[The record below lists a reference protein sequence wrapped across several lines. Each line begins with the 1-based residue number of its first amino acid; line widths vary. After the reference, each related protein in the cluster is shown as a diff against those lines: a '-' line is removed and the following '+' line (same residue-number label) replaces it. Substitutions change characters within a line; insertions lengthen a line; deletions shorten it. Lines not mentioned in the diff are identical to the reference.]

1 MITRT
6 EKEYRAVQMDSSSSL
21 KEFSVDRKK
30 YHKKYIL
37 GEKVEDDE
45 NKAAV
50 MGRVVETLLL
60 EPELFESRFHMST
73 CEGAPTGL
81 MNDFV
86 EALYKR
92 TLEATDVFG
101 KVARTFEEISKDAYV
116 DSGFK
121 IKYEAVMNKFAG
133 SEAET
138 YYDEIRVV
146 RAKGLTVVTAND
158 MNNAERIVAELRNN
172 FVTRDVVNLVKSSRY
187 DVYNQYQVEG
197 FDVLGLQCKGMMDK
211 IIVDH
216 EAKTLQIYDLK
227 CTWSVENFYEEYYL
241 YRRAYIQAFLYW
253 HAAHFHFKELVDQGY
268 RVEYPQFIVCDS
280 TNYLHPLVYK
290 LETVDMVEAREGFTY
305 DNKKYPG
312 VLDTINDLKW
322 AIENDTWNISR
333 KNHLSQ
339 GIVNIKG

>member
-1 MITRT
+1 MITRS

-37 GEKVEDDE
+37 GEAVEDDE

-101 KVARTFEEISKDAYV
+101 KVARTFEDISKDAYV

-172 FVTRDVVNLVKSSRY
+172 FVTRDIVNLVKSSRY

-197 FDVLGLQCKGMMDK
+197 FNVLGLQCKGMMDK

-241 YRRAYIQAFLYW
+241 YRRAYIQAYVYYLGGLQILE
-253 HAAHFHFKELVDQGY
+253 ELGIPEY
-268 RVEYPQFIVCDS
+268 KLEYPKFIVCDS
-280 TNYLHPLVYK
+280 TSYMNPLIYT
-290 LETVDMVEAREGFTY
+290 LSFEDLGEAMTGFTHKGR
-305 DNKKYPG
+305 NYPG
-312 VLDTINDLKW
+312 VNQIVEDLKW
-322 AIENDTWNISR
+322 AKETDTWNISKSR
-333 KNHLSQ
+333 YEL
-339 GIVNIKG
+339 GGVVNIRQ

>member
-1 MITRT
+1 MIERS

-21 KEFSVDRKK
+21 KEFSQDRKK
-30 YHKKYIL
+30 YHKKYVL
-37 GEKVEDDE
+37 KEKVEDDE
-45 NKAAV
+45 NKAAT

-73 CEGAPTGL
+73 VDSAPTGL

-92 TLEATDVFG
+92 TVEATDVFG
-101 KVARTFEEISKDAYV
+101 KVARTFEDISKDAYV

-158 MNNAERIVAELRNN
+158 MNNAERIVNELKNN

-211 IIVDH
+211 IVVDH
-216 EAKTLQIYDLK
+216 QKKTLQIYDLK

-241 YRRAYIQAFLYW
+241 YRRAYIQAYVYYVAGL
-253 HAAHFHFKELVDQGY
+253 KILKDLGIEDY
-268 RVEYPQFIVCDS
+268 RLEYPRFIVCDS
-280 TNYLHPLVYK
+280 TNYMNPVIFT
-290 LETVDMVEAREGFTY
+290 LEFNDIEDALNGFTHKGR
-305 DNKKYPG
+305 NYPG
-312 VLDTINDLKW
+312 VKRIVEDLIWAKDT
-322 AIENDTWNISR
+322 DTWNISR
-333 KNHLSQ
+333 TRHQL
-339 GIVNIKG
+339 GGVVNIKQ

>member
-1 MITRT
+1 MITRS

-101 KVARTFEEISKDAYV
+101 KVARTFEEISKDAYT

-158 MNNAERIVAELRNN
+158 MNNAERIVNELRNN
-172 FVTRDVVNLVKSSRY
+172 FVTKDIVNQNKSSRY
-187 DVYNQYQVEG
+187 DVHNQYQVEG
-197 FDVLGLQCKGMMDK
+197 FDIIGLPCKGMMDK

-216 EAKTLQIYDLK
+216 QEKTLQIYDLK

-241 YRRAYIQAFLYW
+241 YRRAYIQAYIYW
-253 HAAHFHFKELVDQGY
+253 QAGLTIVKDLGIEDY
-268 RVEYPQFIVCDS
+268 RIEYPRFIVCDS
-280 TNYLHPLVYK
+280 TNYMNPLIYTLK
-290 LETVDMVEAREGFTY
+290 LEDMSDALEGFTH
-305 DNKKYPG
+305 KGRTYPG
-312 VLDTINDLKW
+312 VAQIVEDLKW
-322 AIENDTWNISR
+322 AKEMDIWNISKSR
-333 KNHLSQ
+333 YEL
-339 GIVNIKG
+339 GGVVNIKQ

>member
-1 MITRT
+1 MITRS

-101 KVARTFEEISKDAYV
+101 KVARTFEEISKDAYT

-158 MNNAERIVAELRNN
+158 MNNAERIVNELRNN
-172 FVTRDVVNLVKSSRY
+172 FVTKDIVNQNKSSRY
-187 DVYNQYQVEG
+187 DVYNQYQIEG
-197 FDVLGLQCKGMMDK
+197 FDIIGLPCKGMMDK

-216 EAKTLQIYDLK
+216 QEKTLQIYDLK

-241 YRRAYIQAFLYW
+241 YRRAYIQAYVYW
-253 HAAHFHFKELVDQGY
+253 QAALTIVKDLGIEDY
-268 RVEYPQFIVCDS
+268 RIEYPRFIVCDS
-280 TNYLHPLVYK
+280 TNYMNPLIYTLK
-290 LETVDMVEAREGFTY
+290 LEDMSEALEGFTH
-305 DNKKYPG
+305 KGRTYPG
-312 VLDTINDLKW
+312 VAQIVEDLKW
-322 AIENDTWNISR
+322 AKEMDIWNISKSR
-333 KNHLSQ
+333 YEL
-339 GIVNIKG
+339 GGVVNIKQ

>member
-6 EKEYRAVQMDSSSSL
+6 EKEYRAVPMDSSSSL

-30 YHKKYIL
+30 YYKKYIL
-37 GEKVEDDE
+37 EEKVEDDE
-45 NKAAV
+45 NKAAT

-60 EPELFESRFHMST
+60 EPEMFESRFHMST

-101 KVARTFEEISKDAYV
+101 KVARTFEDISKDAYV

-121 IKYEAVMNKFAG
+121 IKYEAVMNKFIG

-211 IIVDH
+211 IVVDH
-216 EAKTLQIYDLK
+216 ELKTLQIYDLK

-241 YRRAYIQAFLYW
+241 YRRAYIQAYVYYLGGLQILEDLGIPEY
-253 HAAHFHFKELVDQGY
+253 KL
-268 RVEYPQFIVCDS
+268 EYPKFIVCDS
-280 TNYLHPLVYK
+280 TSYMNPLIYT
-290 LETVDMVEAREGFTY
+290 LSFEDLGEAMTGFTHKGR
-305 DNKKYPG
+305 NYPG
-312 VLDTINDLKW
+312 VSQIVSDLKW
-322 AIENDTWNISR
+322 AKETDTWNISKSR
-333 KNHLSQ
+333 YEL
-339 GIVNIKG
+339 GGVVNIKQ

>member
-1 MITRT
+1 MITRS

-30 YHKKYIL
+30 YHKRYVLK
-37 GEKVEDDE
+37 ETVEDEE
-45 NKAAV
+45 NKAAT

-73 CEGAPTGL
+73 VESAPTAL

-92 TLEATDVFG
+92 TVEATDVFG
-101 KVARTFEEISKDAYV
+101 KVARTFEDISKDAYV

-121 IKYEAVMNKFAG
+121 IKYEAVMNKFIG
-133 SEAET
+133 SEAEA

-172 FVTRDVVNLVKSSRY
+172 FVTKDVVNQNKSSRY

-197 FDVLGLQCKGMMDK
+197 SNILGLPCKGMMDK

-216 EAKTLQIYDLK
+216 EKKTLQIYDLK

-241 YRRAYIQAFLYW
+241 YRRAYIQAYVYW
-253 HAAHFHFKELVDQGY
+253 QAGWTILKDLEIEDY
-268 RVEYPQFIVCDS
+268 TVEFPRFIVCDS
-280 TNYLHPLVYK
+280 TNYMNPLIYT
-290 LETVDMVEAREGFTY
+290 LDFENMTEALEGFTHKGR
-305 DNKKYPG
+305 NYPG
-312 VLDTINDLKW
+312 VSQIVEDLKW
-322 AIENDTWNISR
+322 AKETDTWNISKSR
-333 KNHLSQ
+333 YEL
-339 GIVNIKG
+339 GGVVNIKQ

>member
-1 MITRT
+1 MITRS

-101 KVARTFEEISKDAYV
+101 KVARSFEDISKDAYV

-158 MNNAERIVAELRNN
+158 MNNAERIVNELRNN
-172 FVTRDVVNLVKSSRY
+172 FVTKDIVNQNKSARY

-197 FDVLGLQCKGMMDK
+197 FDVLGLQCKGMIDK
-211 IIVDH
+211 IVVDH

-241 YRRAYIQAFLYW
+241 YRRAYIQAYVYW
-253 HAAHFHFKELVDQGY
+253 MAGKTIVKDLEIENYA
-268 RVEYPQFIVCDS
+268 VEFPRFIVCDS
-280 TNYLHPLVYK
+280 TSYMNPLIYT
-290 LETVDMVEAREGFTY
+290 LDAENMTEAMQGFTHKGR
-305 DNKKYPG
+305 NYPG
-312 VLDTINDLKW
+312 IVQIIEDLEW
-322 AIENDTWNISR
+322 AKETDTWNISKSR
-333 KNHLSQ
+333 YES
-339 GIVNIKG
+339 GGVVNIKQ

>member
-30 YHKKYIL
+30 YHKRYVL
-37 GEKVEDDE
+37 GEKTEDEE
-45 NKAAV
+45 NKAAT

-60 EPELFESRFHMST
+60 EPEFFEERFHMST
-73 CEGAPTGL
+73 CDSAPTGL

-92 TLEATDVFG
+92 TVEATDPLG
-101 KVARTFEEISKDAYV
+101 QVARTFEDISKDAYV

-121 IKYEAVMNKFAG
+121 IKYEAVMNKFIG
-133 SEAET
+133 SEAEA
-138 YYDEIRVV
+138 YYDEIRTV

-158 MNNAERIVAELRNN
+158 MNNAERIVNELRNN
-172 FVTRDVVNLVKSSRY
+172 FVTRDIVNQNKSSRY

-197 FDVLGLQCKGMMDK
+197 FDILDLPCKGMMDK

-216 EAKTLQIYDLK
+216 QEKTLQIYDLK

-241 YRRAYIQAFLYW
+241 YRRAYIQAYVYYLAGFTIIKDLGIEDY
-253 HAAHFHFKELVDQGY
+253 K
-268 RVEYPQFIVCDS
+268 VEFPKFIVCDS
-280 TNYLHPLVYK
+280 TNYMNPLIYTLK
-290 LETVDMVEAREGFTY
+290 LEDMEDAAIGFMHKGRT
-305 DNKKYPG
+305 YPG
-312 VLDTINDLKW
+312 VAHIVEDLIW
-322 AIENDTWNISR
+322 AKKTDIWNISKSR
-333 KNHLSQ
+333 YETGGVVH
-339 GIVNIKG
+339 IKQ

>member
-1 MITRT
+1 MIERS

-30 YHKKYIL
+30 YHKRYVL
-37 GEKVEDDE
+37 GEKTEDDE
-45 NKAAV
+45 NKAAT

-73 CEGAPTGL
+73 VDSAPTGL

-92 TLEATDVFG
+92 TVEATDVFG
-101 KVARTFEEISKDAYV
+101 KVARTFEDISKDAYV

-121 IKYEAVMNKFAG
+121 IKYEAVMNKFVG

-158 MNNAERIVAELRNN
+158 MNNAERIVNELKNN

-211 IIVDH
+211 IVVDH
-216 EAKTLQIYDLK
+216 QEKTLQIYDLK

-241 YRRAYIQAFLYW
+241 YRRAYIQAYVYYVAGL
-253 HAAHFHFKELVDQGY
+253 KILKDLGIEDY
-268 RVEYPQFIVCDS
+268 RLEYPRFIVCDS
-280 TNYLHPLVYK
+280 TNYMNPVIFT
-290 LETVDMVEAREGFTY
+290 LEFNDIEDALNGFTHKGR
-305 DNKKYPG
+305 NYPG
-312 VLDTINDLKW
+312 VKRIVEDLIWAKDT
-322 AIENDTWNISR
+322 DTWNISR
-333 KNHLSQ
+333 TRHQL
-339 GIVNIKG
+339 GGVVNIKQ

>member
-6 EKEYRAVQMDSSSSL
+6 EKEYRAVPMDSSSSL

-37 GEKVEDDE
+37 EEKVEDDE

-92 TLEATDVFG
+92 TVEATDVFG
-101 KVARTFEEISKDAYV
+101 KVARSFEDISKDAYV

-121 IKYEAVMNKFAG
+121 IKYEAVMNKFVG

-172 FVTRDVVNLVKSSRY
+172 FVTRDVVNLVKSARY

-211 IIVDH
+211 IVVDH
-216 EAKTLQIYDLK
+216 ELKTLQIYDLK

-241 YRRAYIQAFLYW
+241 YRRAYIQAYVYYLGGLQILDDLGIPEY
-253 HAAHFHFKELVDQGY
+253 KL
-268 RVEYPQFIVCDS
+268 EYPKFIVCDS
-280 TNYLHPLVYK
+280 TSYMNPLIYT
-290 LETVDMVEAREGFTY
+290 LSFEDLGEAMTGFTHKGR
-305 DNKKYPG
+305 NYPG
-312 VLDTINDLKW
+312 VNQIVEDLKW
-322 AIENDTWNISR
+322 AKETDTWNISKSR
-333 KNHLSQ
+333 YEL
-339 GIVNIKG
+339 GGVVNNKQ

>member
-1 MITRT
+1 MITRS

-30 YHKKYIL
+30 YHKRYVLK
-37 GEKVEDDE
+37 ETVEDEE
-45 NKAAV
+45 NKAAT

-73 CEGAPTGL
+73 VESAPTAL

-92 TLEATDVFG
+92 TVEATDVFG
-101 KVARTFEEISKDAYV
+101 KVARSFEDISKDAYV

-121 IKYEAVMNKFAG
+121 IKYEAVMNKFIG
-133 SEAET
+133 SEAEA

-158 MNNAERIVAELRNN
+158 MNNAERIVNELRNN
-172 FVTRDVVNLVKSSRY
+172 FVTKDIVNQNKSSRY

-216 EAKTLQIYDLK
+216 QEKTLQIYDLK

-241 YRRAYIQAFLYW
+241 YRRAYIQAYVYYLGGLQILE
-253 HAAHFHFKELVDQGY
+253 ELGIPEY
-268 RVEYPQFIVCDS
+268 KLEYPKFIVCDS
-280 TNYLHPLVYK
+280 TSYMNPLIYT
-290 LETVDMVEAREGFTY
+290 LSFEDLGEAMTGFTHKGR
-305 DNKKYPG
+305 NYPG
-312 VLDTINDLKW
+312 VSQIVSDLKW
-322 AIENDTWNISR
+322 AKETDTWNISKSR
-333 KNHLSQ
+333 YEL
-339 GIVNIKG
+339 GGVVNIKQ

>member
-6 EKEYRAVQMDSSSSL
+6 EKEYRAVPMDSSSSL

-37 GEKVEDDE
+37 EEKVEDDE
-45 NKAAV
+45 NKAAT

-60 EPELFESRFHMST
+60 EPEMFESRFHMST

-101 KVARTFEEISKDAYV
+101 KVARTFEDISKDAYV

-121 IKYEAVMNKFAG
+121 IKYEAVMNKFIG

-197 FDVLGLQCKGMMDK
+197 FDVLGLKCKGMMDK
-211 IIVDH
+211 IVVDH
-216 EAKTLQIYDLK
+216 ELKTLQIYDLK

-241 YRRAYIQAFLYW
+241 YRRAYIQAYVYYLGGLQILEDLGIPEY
-253 HAAHFHFKELVDQGY
+253 KL
-268 RVEYPQFIVCDS
+268 EYPKFIVCDS
-280 TNYLHPLVYK
+280 TSYMNPLIYT
-290 LETVDMVEAREGFTY
+290 LSFEDLGEAMTGFTHKGR
-305 DNKKYPG
+305 NYPG
-312 VLDTINDLKW
+312 VSQIVSDLKW
-322 AIENDTWNISR
+322 AKETDTWNISKSR
-333 KNHLSQ
+333 YELN
-339 GIVNIKG
+339 GVVNIRQ

>member
-1 MITRT
+1 
-6 EKEYRAVQMDSSSSL
+6 MDSSSSL

-30 YHKKYIL
+30 YHKRYVLK
-37 GEKVEDDE
+37 ETVEDEE
-45 NKAAV
+45 NKAAT

-73 CEGAPTGL
+73 VESAPTAL

-92 TLEATDVFG
+92 TVEATDVFG
-101 KVARTFEEISKDAYV
+101 KVARSFEDISKDAYV

-121 IKYEAVMNKFAG
+121 IKYEAVMNKFIG
-133 SEAET
+133 SEAEA

-158 MNNAERIVAELRNN
+158 MNNAERIVNELRNN
-172 FVTRDVVNLVKSSRY
+172 FVTKDIVNQNKSSRY

-216 EAKTLQIYDLK
+216 QEKTLQIYDLK

-241 YRRAYIQAFLYW
+241 YRRAYIQAYVYYLGGLQILE
-253 HAAHFHFKELVDQGY
+253 ELGIPEY
-268 RVEYPQFIVCDS
+268 KLEYPKFIVCDS
-280 TNYLHPLVYK
+280 TSYMNPLIYT
-290 LETVDMVEAREGFTY
+290 LSFEDLGEAMTGFTHKGR
-305 DNKKYPG
+305 NYPG
-312 VLDTINDLKW
+312 VSQIVSDLKW
-322 AIENDTWNISR
+322 AKETDTWNISKSR
-333 KNHLSQ
+333 YEL
-339 GIVNIKG
+339 GGVVNIKQ

>member
-1 MITRT
+1 MITRS

-92 TLEATDVFG
+92 TVEATDVFG
-101 KVARTFEEISKDAYV
+101 KVARSFEDISKDAYV

-121 IKYEAVMNKFAG
+121 IKYEAVMNKFVG

-158 MNNAERIVAELRNN
+158 MNNAERIVNELKNN
-172 FVTRDVVNLVKSSRY
+172 FVTRDVVNQNKSSRY

-197 FDVLGLQCKGMMDK
+197 FDMLGLPCKGMMDK
-211 IIVDH
+211 IIIDH
-216 EAKTLQIYDLK
+216 EMKSLQIYDLK

-241 YRRAYIQAFLYW
+241 YRRAYIQAFVYW
-253 HAAHFHFKELVDQGY
+253 IAGDTILKDLGLENY
-268 RVEYPQFIVCDS
+268 RVEYPKFIVCDS
-280 TNYLHPLVYK
+280 TSYMNPLIYT
-290 LETVDMVEAREGFTY
+290 LSLDDLIEAKEGFSHKGR
-305 DNKKYPG
+305 NYPG
-312 VLDTINDLKW
+312 VKQIVEDLKW
-322 AIENDTWNISR
+322 AKEMDTWNISKSR
-333 KNHLSQ
+333 YESG
-339 GIVNIKG
+339 GIVNIKQ

>member
-1 MITRT
+1 MIERS
-6 EKEYRAVQMDSSSSL
+6 EKEYRAVPMDSSSSL

-30 YHKKYIL
+30 YHKKYVL
-37 GEKVEDDE
+37 KEKVEDDE
-45 NKAAV
+45 NKAAT

-92 TLEATDVFG
+92 TVEATDVFG
-101 KVARTFEEISKDAYV
+101 KVARSFEDISKDAYV

-121 IKYEAVMNKFAG
+121 IKYEAVMNKFVG

-158 MNNAERIVAELRNN
+158 MNNAERIVNELRNN

-211 IIVDH
+211 IVVDH
-216 EAKTLQIYDLK
+216 QEKTLQIYDLK

-241 YRRAYIQAFLYW
+241 YRRAYIQAYVYYVAGL
-253 HAAHFHFKELVDQGY
+253 KILKDLGIEDY
-268 RVEYPQFIVCDS
+268 RLEYPRFIVCDS
-280 TNYLHPLVYK
+280 TNYMNPVIFT
-290 LETVDMVEAREGFTY
+290 LEFNDIEDALNGFTHKGK
-305 DNKKYPG
+305 NYPG
-312 VLDTINDLKW
+312 VKRIVEDLIWAKDTDI
-322 AIENDTWNISR
+322 WNISR
-333 KNHLSQ
+333 TRHQL
-339 GIVNIKG
+339 GGVVNIRQ

>member
-45 NKAAV
+45 NKAAT

-73 CEGAPTGL
+73 CDSAPTGL

-101 KVARTFEEISKDAYV
+101 KVARSFEDISKDAYT

-133 SEAET
+133 SEAEA

-158 MNNAERIVAELRNN
+158 MNNAERIVAELKNN
-172 FVTRDVVNLVKSSRY
+172 FVTRDVVNLVKSARY
-187 DVYNQYQVEG
+187 DVYNQYQIEG
-197 FDVLGLQCKGMMDK
+197 FDLLGIKCKGMMDK
-211 IIVDH
+211 IVIDH
-216 EAKTLQIYDLK
+216 QEKTLQIYDLK

-241 YRRAYIQAFLYW
+241 YRRAYIQAYVYW
-253 HAAHFHFKELVDQGY
+253 QAGLQILKDLDIEHY
-268 RVEYPQFIVCDS
+268 RLEYPRFIVCDS
-280 TNYLHPLVYK
+280 TNYMNPLIYT
-290 LETVDMVEAREGFTY
+290 LTFDDMSEAVNGFTH
-305 DNKKYPG
+305 KGRTYPG
-312 VLDTINDLKW
+312 VQQIVQDLIWAKDT
-322 AIENDTWNISR
+322 DTWNISR
-333 KNHLSQ
+333 TRHEL
-339 GIVNIKG
+339 GGVINIKG